1 MPRCMRASAA
11 GIRNEV
17 ISVKKKNS
25 YFALLGYMSRICLRK
40 MPGTTLLMLVIA
52 ILAGAVAAGVT
63 LCKQV
68 FFEAAEEAIGGIGFQ
83 GVWPTL
89 LLLGGAIIL
98 QILLNSMDKICR
110 LDFQNKL
117 TKEAGSERNQK
128 AARADILCYEDSRFL
143 DSIEKT
149 NKGMEA
155 SVRAYTMTLGILLT
169 IISYFG
175 FMGGYFWTIHPAL
188 LGMLFVSFIPFGIGS
203 VVRYYVR
210 RNLENEAAPYR
221 RQADYYGRCISM
233 REYVKETRLLGGFGY
248 FYHKFQECVEA
259 VRRLSWKTTKKSE
272 IVETTLRFFSMT
284 GYIGTIILLFVFLLN
299 GEVSIAAFAA
309 VASSLDAMADKMEV
323 LFRGDVAD
331 IVQDMTMA
339 RNYMEFLQMPE
350 RKGSQTVEGKRVTF
364 EDVSF
369 LYPQSQRESIKHLS
383 LELKPN
389 ETVAVVGENGA
400 GKSTFA
406 KLLLGLYIPTQGTV
420 RIDGVDTRE
429 LDPQAGY
436 RNLSAVFQNYQRYKM
451 SIRENVSISET
462 EKEDDEERIQQAL
475 VQADWHIDEGRM
487 TEGLDTMLAKEF
499 GGTDLSGGQW
509 QRLAIARGLYRNH
522 QLIVLDEP
530 TASIDP
536 LEESAI
542 YQKFAEIS
550 RGKTAVIITHR
561 LGSARIAD
569 RILVLD
575 HGELV
580 ESGTHT
586 ELLAAKGQY
595 SRLYEAQ
602 AKWYTE

>member
-1 MPRCMRASAA
+1 
-11 GIRNEV
+11 
-17 ISVKKKNS
+17 
-25 YFALLGYMSRICLRK
+25 
-40 MPGTTLLMLVIA
+40 
-52 ILAGAVAAGVT
+52 
-63 LCKQV
+63 
-68 FFEAAEEAIGGIGFQ
+68 
-83 GVWPTL
+83 
-89 LLLGGAIIL
+89 
-98 QILLNSMDKICR
+98 
-110 LDFQNKL
+110 
-117 TKEAGSERNQK
+117 
-128 AARADILCYEDSRFL
+128 
-143 DSIEKT
+143 
-149 NKGMEA
+149 
-155 SVRAYTMTLGILLT
+155 
-169 IISYFG
+169 
-175 FMGGYFWTIHPAL
+175 
-188 LGMLFVSFIPFGIGS
+188 
-203 VVRYYVR
+203 
-210 RNLENEAAPYR
+210 
-221 RQADYYGRCISM
+221 
-233 REYVKETRLLGGFGY
+233 
-248 FYHKFQECVEA
+248 
-259 VRRLSWKTTKKSE
+259 
-272 IVETTLRFFSMT
+272 MT

-309 VASSLDAMADKMEV
+309 VASSLDTMADKMEV

-369 LYPQSQRESIKHLS
+369 LYPQSQKESIKHLS

-509 QRLAIARGLYRNH
+509 QRLAIARGLYRSH

-602 AKWYTE
+602 AKWYTD

>member
-1 MPRCMRASAA
+1 M
-11 GIRNEV
+11 
-17 ISVKKKNS
+17 KKKNS
-25 YFALLGYMSRICLRK
+25 YFALLGYMSRICLKK
-40 MPGTTLLMLVIA
+40 MPGTTFLMLLIA
-52 ILAGAVAAGVT
+52 VLAGMVAAGVT
-63 LCKQV
+63 LCKQI
-68 FFEAAEEAIGGIGFQ
+68 FFEAAEEAIGGAGFE

-89 LLLGGAIIL
+89 LLLGAVIIL
-98 QILLNSMDKICR
+98 QIVLNGADRIRKFDFSNR
-110 LDFQNKL
+110 LIQ
-117 TKEAGSERNQK
+117 EVGSERNRK
-128 AARADILCYEDSRFL
+128 AARADVLCYEDSRFL
-143 DSIEKT
+143 DSIEKA

-155 SVRAYTMTLGILLT
+155 SVRAYTMTLGIILT
-169 IISYFG
+169 IVSYFG

-188 LGMLFVSFIPFGIGS
+188 LVMLFISFIPFGIGS

-248 FYHKFQECVEA
+248 FYKKFQDCVEA

-299 GEVSIAAFAA
+299 GEVGIAAFAA
-309 VASSLDAMADKMEV
+309 VASSLDAMADKMEI

-331 IVQDMTMA
+331 VVQDMTMA
-339 RNYMEFLQMPE
+339 RNYMEFLRMPE
-350 RKGSQTVEGKRVTF
+350 REGNKTVEGRS
-364 EDVSF
+364 VSF
-369 LYPQSQRESIKHLS
+369 EEVSFTYPQSEKESIKHLS

-389 ETVAVVGENGA
+389 ETIAVVGENGA

-406 KLLLGLYIPTQGTV
+406 KLLLGLYTPTRGTV

-429 LDPQAGY
+429 LDPQTGY
-436 RNLSAVFQNYQRYKM
+436 ENLSAVFQNYQRYKM

-462 EKEDDEERIQQAL
+462 SEDADEAKIRQVLA
-475 VQADWHIDEGRM
+475 QADWHIDEGRM

-509 QRLAIARGLYRNH
+509 QRLAIARGLYRRH

-530 TASIDP
+530 TAAIDP

-550 RGKTAVIITHR
+550 KGKTAVIITHR

-580 ESGTHT
+580 ESGTHA

-602 AKWYTE
+602 AKWYTA

>member
-1 MPRCMRASAA
+1 
-11 GIRNEV
+11 
-17 ISVKKKNS
+17 
-25 YFALLGYMSRICLRK
+25 
-40 MPGTTLLMLVIA
+40 
-52 ILAGAVAAGVT
+52 
-63 LCKQV
+63 
-68 FFEAAEEAIGGIGFQ
+68 
-83 GVWPTL
+83 
-89 LLLGGAIIL
+89 
-98 QILLNSMDKICR
+98 
-110 LDFQNKL
+110 
-117 TKEAGSERNQK
+117 
-128 AARADILCYEDSRFL
+128 
-143 DSIEKT
+143 
-149 NKGMEA
+149 
-155 SVRAYTMTLGILLT
+155 
-169 IISYFG
+169 
-175 FMGGYFWTIHPAL
+175 
-188 LGMLFVSFIPFGIGS
+188 
-203 VVRYYVR
+203 
-210 RNLENEAAPYR
+210 
-221 RQADYYGRCISM
+221 
-233 REYVKETRLLGGFGY
+233 
-248 FYHKFQECVEA
+248 
-259 VRRLSWKTTKKSE
+259 
-272 IVETTLRFFSMT
+272 MT

-309 VASSLDAMADKMEV
+309 VASSLDTMADKMEV

-436 RNLSAVFQNYQRYKM
+436 RNLSAVLQNYQRYKM

-542 YQKFAEIS
+542 YQKFAEMS

-602 AKWYTE
+602 AKWYTD

>member
-1 MPRCMRASAA
+1 M
-11 GIRNEV
+11 
-17 ISVKKKNS
+17 KKKNS
-25 YFALLGYMSRICLRK
+25 YFALLGYMSRICLKK
-40 MPGTTLLMLVIA
+40 MPGATFLMLLIA
-52 ILAGAVAAGVT
+52 VLAGMVAAGVT
-63 LCKQV
+63 LCKQI
-68 FFEAAEEAIGGIGFQ
+68 FFEAAEEAIGGAGFE

-89 LLLGGAIIL
+89 LLLGAVIIL
-98 QILLNSMDKICR
+98 QIVLNGADRIRKFDFSNR
-110 LDFQNKL
+110 LI
-117 TKEAGSERNQK
+117 KEVGSERNRK
-128 AARADILCYEDSRFL
+128 AARADVLCYEDSRFL
-143 DSIEKT
+143 DSIEKA

-155 SVRAYTMTLGILLT
+155 SVRAYTMTLGIILT
-169 IISYFG
+169 IVSYFG

-188 LGMLFVSFIPFGIGS
+188 LVMLFISFIPFGIGS

-248 FYHKFQECVEA
+248 FYKKFQDCVEA

-299 GEVSIAAFAA
+299 GEVGIAAFAA
-309 VASSLDAMADKMEV
+309 VASSLDAMADKMEI

-331 IVQDMTMA
+331 VVQDMTMA
-339 RNYMEFLQMPE
+339 RNYMEFLRMPE
-350 RKGSQTVEGKRVTF
+350 REGNKTVEGRSVSF

-369 LYPQSQRESIKHLS
+369 TYPQSEKESIKHLS

-389 ETVAVVGENGA
+389 ETIAVVGENGA

-406 KLLLGLYIPTQGTV
+406 KLLLGLYTPTRGTV

-429 LDPQAGY
+429 LDPQTGY
-436 RNLSAVFQNYQRYKM
+436 ENLSAVFQNYQRYKM

-462 EKEDDEERIQQAL
+462 SEDDDEARIRQVLA
-475 VQADWHIDEGRM
+475 QADWHIDEGRM

-509 QRLAIARGLYRNH
+509 QRLAIARGLYRRH

-530 TASIDP
+530 TAAIDP

-550 RGKTAVIITHR
+550 KGKTAVIITHR

-580 ESGTHT
+580 ESGTHA

-602 AKWYTE
+602 ARWYTA

>member
-1 MPRCMRASAA
+1 M
-11 GIRNEV
+11 
-17 ISVKKKNS
+17 KKKNS
-25 YFALLGYMSRICLRK
+25 YFALLGYMSRICLKK
-40 MPGTTLLMLVIA
+40 MPFATILMLITA
-52 ILAGAVAAGVT
+52 ILAGAVAASVT
-63 LCKQV
+63 LCKQI
-68 FFEAAEEAIGGIGFQ
+68 FFEAAEEAIDGVGFQ
-83 GVWPTL
+83 GVWPAL
-89 LLLGGAIIL
+89 LLLGVAIML
-98 QILLNSMDKICR
+98 QILLNSADKICR
-110 LDFQNKL
+110 LDFSNRL
-117 TKEAGSERNQK
+117 TKEAGSERNRK

-143 DSIEKT
+143 DSIEKA

-155 SVRAYTMTLGILLT
+155 SVRAYTMTLGIILT

-188 LGMLFVSFIPFGIGS
+188 LAMLFISFIPFGIGS
-203 VVRYYVR
+203 VVRFYVR

-221 RQADYYGRCISM
+221 RQSEYYGRCISM
-233 REYVKETRLLGGFGY
+233 REYVKETRLLGGFDY
-248 FYHKFQECVEA
+248 FYHKFKECIEA
-259 VRRLSWKTTKKSE
+259 VRRLSWKTTRKSE
-272 IVETTLRFFSMT
+272 IVETTLRFFSMA
-284 GYIGTIILLFVFLLN
+284 GYIGTIILLFMFLMN
-299 GEVSIAAFAA
+299 GEVGIAAFAA

-350 RKGSQTVEGKRVTF
+350 REGGEIVEGRSVSF

-369 LYPQSQRESIKHLS
+369 IYPQSQKESIKHLS

-406 KLLLGLYIPTQGTV
+406 KLLLGLYMPTQGTV

-429 LDPQAGY
+429 LDPQSGY

-462 EKEDDEERIQQAL
+462 GEKADENRVQKAL
-475 VQADWHIDEGRM
+475 TQADWHIDEGRM

-509 QRLAIARGLYRNH
+509 QRLAIARGLYRKH

-580 ESGTHT
+580 ENGTHA

-602 AKWYTE
+602 AKWYMV

>member
-1 MPRCMRASAA
+1 M
-11 GIRNEV
+11 
-17 ISVKKKNS
+17 KKKNS
-25 YFALLGYMSRICLRK
+25 YFALLGYMSRICLKK
-40 MPGTTLLMLVIA
+40 MPGATFLMLLIA
-52 ILAGAVAAGVT
+52 VLAGMVAAGVT
-63 LCKQV
+63 LCKQI
-68 FFEAAEEAIGGIGFQ
+68 FFEAAEEAIGGAGFE

-89 LLLGGAIIL
+89 LLLGAVIIL
-98 QILLNSMDKICR
+98 QIVLNGADRIRKFDFSNR
-110 LDFQNKL
+110 LI
-117 TKEAGSERNQK
+117 KEVGSERNRK
-128 AARADILCYEDSRFL
+128 AARADVLCYEDSRFL
-143 DSIEKT
+143 DSIEKA

-155 SVRAYTMTLGILLT
+155 SVRAYTMTLGIILT
-169 IISYFG
+169 IVSYFG

-188 LGMLFVSFIPFGIGS
+188 LVMLFISFIPFGIGS

-248 FYHKFQECVEA
+248 FYKKFQDCVEA

-299 GEVSIAAFAA
+299 GEVGIAAFAA
-309 VASSLDAMADKMEV
+309 VASSLDAMADKMEI

-331 IVQDMTMA
+331 VVQDMTMA
-339 RNYMEFLQMPE
+339 RNYMEFLRMPE
-350 RKGSQTVEGKRVTF
+350 REGNKTVEGRSVSF

-369 LYPQSQRESIKHLS
+369 TYPQSEKESIKHLS

-389 ETVAVVGENGA
+389 ETIAVVGENGA

-406 KLLLGLYIPTQGTV
+406 KLLLGLYTPTRGTV

-429 LDPQAGY
+429 LDPQTGY
-436 RNLSAVFQNYQRYKM
+436 ENLSAVFQNYQRYKM

-462 EKEDDEERIQQAL
+462 SEDDDEARIRQVLA
-475 VQADWHIDEGRM
+475 QADWHIDEGRM

-509 QRLAIARGLYRNH
+509 QRLAIARGLYRRH

-530 TASIDP
+530 TAAIDP

-550 RGKTAVIITHR
+550 KGKKAVIITHR

-580 ESGTHT
+580 ESGTHA

-602 AKWYTE
+602 ARWYTA

>member
-1 MPRCMRASAA
+1 M
-11 GIRNEV
+11 
-17 ISVKKKNS
+17 KKKNS
-25 YFALLGYMSRICLRK
+25 YFSLLGYMSRICLKK
-40 MPGTTLLMLVIA
+40 MPLSTLLRLVVAIA
-52 ILAGAVAAGVT
+52 AGTVAAGVT
-63 LCKQV
+63 LCKQI
-68 FFEAAEEAIGGIGFQ
+68 FFEAAEKAIGGTGFQ

-89 LLLGGAIIL
+89 LLLGVVIIL
-98 QILLNSMDKICR
+98 QIVLNGADKICK
-110 LDFQNKL
+110 LDFSNRL
-117 TKEAGSERNQK
+117 TKEAGSERNRK
-128 AARADILCYEDSRFL
+128 ASRADILCYEDSRFL
-143 DSIEKT
+143 DSIEKA

-155 SVRAYTMTLGILLT
+155 SVRTYSMTLGIILT

-188 LGMLFVSFIPFGIGS
+188 LLMLFISFLPFGVGS
-203 VVRYYVR
+203 VVRYYIR

-221 RQADYYGRCISM
+221 RQSDYYGRCISM

-248 FYHKFQECVEA
+248 FYKKFKECIEA
-259 VRRLSWKTTKKSE
+259 VRKLSWKTTRKSE

-284 GYIGTIILLFVFLLN
+284 GYIGTIILLFVFLMN
-299 GEVSIAAFAA
+299 GEVGIAAFAA

-350 RKGSQTVEGKRVTF
+350 REGSKTIEGQSVTF

-369 LYPQSQRESIKHLS
+369 TYPQSTKESIRHLS

-406 KLLLGLYIPTQGTV
+406 KLLLGLYAPTQGSV

-429 LDPQAGY
+429 LDPESGY
-436 RNLSAVFQNYQRYKM
+436 QNLSAVFQNYQRYKM
-451 SIRENVSISET
+451 SIRENVAISEIR
-462 EKEDDEERIQQAL
+462 DGADETRVRAAL
-475 VQADWHIDEGRM
+475 TQADWHIDDVRM
-487 TEGLDTMLAKEF
+487 TEGFDTMLAKEF

-509 QRLAIARGLYRNH
+509 QRLAIARGLYRKH

-550 RGKTAVIITHR
+550 KGKTAVVITHR

-580 ESGTHT
+580 ESGTHA

-602 AKWYTE
+602 AKWYTA